1 MERER
6 IMTCKELNKK
16 LLKTFPILSEAY
28 YAETSWQEGDDT
40 GSHLIF
46 EDVFVPFIQ
55 EQFSNQHVETLTK
68 IFDFIENLLALDDS
82 YINEVITFSV
92 LEPLIFTDDTDSSY
106 ALHFSKPKTLSLIAQ
121 IVNANE

>member
-1 MERER
+1 
-6 IMTCKELNKK
+6 MTCKELNKK
-16 LLKTFPILSEAY
+16 LLKTFPILTEAY

-55 EQFSNQHVETLTK
+55 EQFSNQNVETLTK
-68 IFDFIENLLALDDS
+68 IFDFIEKLLALDDS

-106 ALHFSKPKTLSLIAQ
+106 VLHFSKPKTLSLIAQ